1 MPFAP
6 PKQVD
11 LGPTNSADMVLT
23 FRNAHDWAGDGSL
36 KAVFLAV
43 YRVLKPG
50 GVFGVVDHRANPGT
64 DPMQDAN
71 RLSRLPEAY
80 VINLAQQAGLKL
92 AGISRINANPADPR
106 TMSIFLLPPTRA
118 VANGPEKD
126 IDSVIDKSNP
136 KHGKEMKA
144 FIHALQPVFDHI
156 GESDCMTL
164 KFVNPK

>member
-106 TMSIFLLPPTRA
+106 RRKWSRE
-118 VANGPEKD
+118 GYRQRYRQKQPEARQGD
-126 IDSVIDKSNP
+126 ESVHSCTATGVRP
-136 KHGKEMKA
+136 HRRE
-144 FIHALQPVFDHI
+144 
-156 GESDCMTL
+156 
-164 KFVNPK
+164 